1 MEAISQPIFDAAG
14 YQEVTTPEIRREAIR
29 AHGAI
34 MKALEQRDAKLAF
47 SRMEKHVSAYAAI
60 ARRMLVESDPATGSA
75 VE

>member
-1 MEAISQPIFDAAG
+1 
-14 YQEVTTPEIRREAIR
+14 
-29 AHGAI
+29 